1 MKKSFLLILSLI
13 VCATV
18 FAQENINRML
28 INSGWNREAYKIESV
43 DSITFATVEGEV
55 AADIAVLDVAL
66 DKVTIE
72 VMRTLSCQAF
82 KISCF
87 PAIVADGLDDA
98 RLASRIDSD
107 SSNVYYQDFEQ
118 AEMTGM
124 TFLGNTDY
132 TIATVGLD
140 EYGVLCDVRR
150 ETFTTP
156 AADIIGEPYVEYE
169 VTDVQLQ
176 QFSVKFTPND
186 DVSAYYVLAG
196 EEVSL
201 QQQFEMFAPMFGFAN
216 FGQMIQMWGA
226 QPSPENDNTFT
237 WTQMAA
243 NTTYKVYI
251 QALDANGVMAPYQEF
266 EVSTLALGGEG
277 EATVEITLGDYK
289 LADWYGEM
297 LPSQYITFTP
307 NDQASCYRFAVYLTE
322 DYEGNEEIIEDQL
335 KSDPPM
341 PMTGWFFYEP
351 ITTDYQINPGTS
363 CVAIAAAK
371 NINGEWGPLTE
382 LEFTT
387 PSETPSGATP
397 AINST
402 KIISRTFNKPISNV
416 GKMPDITTK
425 QGMQLIAK

>member
-1 MKKSFLLILSLI
+1 MKKSFLLILTLI

-28 INSGWNREAYKIESV
+28 INSGWNKEAYKIESV
-43 DSITFATVEGEV
+43 DSITFAAVEGEV
-55 AADIAVLDVAL
+55 AADVSILDIAL

-72 VMRTLSCQAF
+72 VMRTSSCQAF

-87 PAIVADGLDDA
+87 PSVVADALDDA
-98 RLASRIDSD
+98 SLATRIDND
-107 SSNVYYQDFEQ
+107 SSNVYYQDFEE

-124 TFLGNTDY
+124 SFLGNTDY
-132 TIATVGLD
+132 IIATVGLD

-150 ETFTTP
+150 APFTTP
-156 AADIIGEPYVEYE
+156 ATETVGNPYVEYE

-186 DVSAYYVLAG
+186 DVSSYYVLAG
-196 EEVSL
+196 EEAQL
-201 QQQFEMFAPMFGFAN
+201 QQQFQQFAPMFGFAN

-226 QPSPENDNTFT
+226 QPSPENDNIFT

-243 NTTYKVYI
+243 NTTFKVYI
-251 QALDANGVMAPYQEF
+251 QAFDANGVMAPYQEF
-266 EVSTLALGGEG
+266 EVSTLALGGDG
-277 EATVEITLGDYK
+277 EATVEITIGEYK
-289 LADWYGEM
+289 LANWYGEM
-297 LPSQYITFTP
+297 LPSQYLTYTP
-307 NDQASCYRFAVYLTE
+307 NDQASCYRFEVYTADE
-322 DYEGNEEIIEDQL
+322 YEGNEEMLGEYL

-351 ITTDYQINPGTS
+351 ITTDYQINPGMS

-371 NINGEWGPLTE
+371 NAKGEWGPVTE
-382 LEFTT
+382 VRFTT
-387 PSETPSGATP
+387 PSETPSETAP
-397 AINST
+397 S

-416 GKMPDITTK
+416 GKVPNMSIK

>member
-1 MKKSFLLILSLI
+1 MKKSFLLIFSL
-13 VCATV
+13 VLCATV
-18 FAQENINRML
+18 FAQENVNRM
-28 INSGWNREAYKIESV
+28 IVNSGWDKEAYKIEAV

-55 AADIAVLDVAL
+55 AADLAVLDVTL
-66 DKVTIE
+66 DKVTLE
-72 VMRTLSCQAF
+72 VTRTASCHAF

-87 PAIVADGLDDA
+87 PAVVVKGLDDA
-98 RLASRIDSD
+98 SLASSIDGD
-107 SSNVYYQDFEQ
+107 SQNVYYQDFEQ

-140 EYGVLCDVRR
+140 QYGVLCDVRR

-156 AADIIGEPYVEYE
+156 AAEVLGDPKVEYE

-196 EEVSL
+196 EEATL

-226 QPSPENDNTFT
+226 QPSPDDDNIFT

-277 EATVEITLGDYK
+277 EATVEITLGEYK
-289 LADWYGEM
+289 LADWWGEM
-297 LPSQYITFTP
+297 LPSQFFTFTP
-307 NDQASCYRFAVYLTE
+307 NDQASCYRFSVYFAA
-322 DYEGNEEIIEDQL
+322 DYDGNEEAIANDL
-335 KSDPPM
+335 RSDPPM
-341 PMTGWFFYEP
+341 PMSGWFFYEP
-351 ITTDYQINPGTS
+351 VTTDYQINPSTE

-371 NINGEWGPLTE
+371 NINGEWGPVTE
-382 LEFTT
+382 LRFTT
-387 PSETPSGATP
+387 PEEAAEGDTP
-397 AINST
+397 ANVSS
-402 KIISRTFNKPISNV
+402 KIGKRTFGKPISIE
-416 GKMPDITTK
+416 GKVPDIK
-425 QGMQLIAK
+425 VNKGMQLIAK